1 MRSVNMTRF
10 RVYAVLIIR
19 RTFAP
24 HYCLT
29 SGILSEYSRK
39 CILMKNLPL
48 ILNIVLFALV
58 GYLYYLNSKSSKP
71 MVTPPASLAGGAR
84 IAFVNADTL
93 DAKYEWLKQQKESI
107 KQRIESEQKKLVA
120 EEESLMRDAQSFQEK
135 FQSGTM
141 TQADAEKTDAALR
154 SRAQKLE
161 EKKNKLSESL
171 AEEQKKAFDDLYA
184 NVEAQLKTLS
194 DQIGYDYILSYT
206 RGGQILMANDSL
218 DITTQVLD
226 LLNNKK

>member
-1 MRSVNMTRF
+1 MMTAF
-10 RVYAVLIIR
+10 QVYVVLIIR
-19 RTFAP
+19 RTFAV

-29 SGILSEYSRK
+29 PGTQTEYSRK
-39 CILMKNLPL
+39 RIFMKNLPL

-58 GYLYYLNSKSSKP
+58 GHLYYLNSKGAKP
-71 MVTPPASLAGGAR
+71 VVAPPASLADGAR

-107 KQRIESEQKKLVA
+107 KERIESEQKKLVT

-135 FQSGTM
+135 YQSGTM

-171 AEEQKKAFDDLYA
+171 AEEQKKAFEDLYA